1 MYPLQKEH
9 AQEMIDE
16 MTGKSQSAGH
26 QKRQHVD
33 HEKGS
38 HETDD
43 EHNNRVSPTRVACLH
58 ASRFPSIHN
67 TRLMRSNQ
75 PYACS
80 PIVLPGHRRLPS
92 HPQQPPNF

>member
-1 MYPLQKEH
+1 MYRTQKEH

-33 HEKGS
+33 HEKGA

-43 EHNNRVSPTRVACLH
+43 EHNNRVSPARVSCFNP
-58 ASRFPSIHN
+58 SRFASI
-67 TRLMRSNQ
+67 
-75 PYACS
+75 
-80 PIVLPGHRRLPS
+80 
-92 HPQQPPNF
+92 